1 MTKIEYNQPICQRE
15 HTNHTRDTV
24 QKLMVLEH
32 VSRQKLD
39 VPFWSDVAIKAVKK
53 SLFKQNIPLKPSGI
67 FF

>member
-39 VPFWSDVAIKAVKK
+39 VPF
-53 SLFKQNIPLKPSGI
+53 
-67 FF
+67 